1 MSALRQLYRKL
12 FATRRAVRDLQEQVD
27 RLQEYQ
33 QRELEALHRR
43 ISESTDTLTA
53 RIHQADNGINGNL
66 NTKVDQVVMPL
77 LRTIEGTLDA
87 HDVRSEIFGWDTYRK
102 EDETLN
108 EAKRRFFREL
118 PPAHGNARLIQLV
131 TAQLLRDFDQFC
143 QENEIVYWLEFGT
156 LLGAVRHGGF
166 IPWDDDV
173 DLGMVRSEVARLE
186 EAVTKDSRYIITH
199 VFDRYAK
206 CEQIRFRYTDETIP
220 CFLDI
225 FVFDTAQKPTR
236 ELVDELREIRHQLTD
251 ELDSD
256 ERFAF
261 WSQTPYLDSRNSASH
276 TLKARYEKAI
286 ADTQACGL
294 CANQEQATALIWGV
308 ENLDFLTMVKGNYA
322 YDDVFPLIRIPFEG
336 HLCYAPHNAEKL
348 LAQSYGDY
356 LAVPHDIR
364 THYKHIDQTL
374 VDDEETQEIL
384 RKSLRDPQA

>member
-1 MSALRQLYRKL
+1 MSTLRQIYNKL
-12 FATRRAVRDLQEQVD
+12 FATRLAVRNLQEQVNQ
-27 RLQEYQ
+27 LQASQ
-33 QRELEALHRR
+33 QREMEALHRR
-43 ISESTDTLTA
+43 VSESTDSLGA
-53 RIHQADNGINGNL
+53 YIQQADNGINGNL
-66 NTKVDQVVMPL
+66 NTKVDRVIMPL
-77 LRTIEGTLDA
+77 LHTIEGTLDA
-87 HDVRSEIFGWDTYRK
+87 HDVRSEIFGWNTYRK
-102 EDETLN
+102 DDETLI

-143 QENEIVYWLEFGT
+143 QENDIAYWLEFGT

-173 DLGMVRSEVARLE
+173 DLGMVRPEVARLE
-186 EAVTKDSRYIITH
+186 EAVAKDSRYIITH

-225 FVFDTAQKPTR
+225 FVFDAAQKPTR

-261 WSQTPYLDSRNSASH
+261 WSQTPYLDSRDSASEA
-276 TLKARYEKAI
+276 LKARYEKAI
-286 ADTQACGL
+286 ADTHASGL
-294 CANQEQATALIWGV
+294 FADQDKATALIWGV
-308 ENLDFLTMVKGNYA
+308 ENFDFLTMVKGNYA

-374 VDDEETQEIL
+374 VDDEDTQEIL
-384 RKSLRDPQA
+384 HKALRESQA